1 MNRILFLIL
10 ICLPS
15 LAIAQKTITGKV
27 EDKEGQGISF
37 ANIREKST
45 SNGAIADLNG
55 NFILK
60 LKSSNATLVISAVGF
75 ESKEFSSD
83 EKKFVLD
90 KSSKVMNVVQIV
102 GSRNTSRTKMNSIAP
117 VDVINIK
124 DVTNKNGQLD
134 LNQLLQYAAPSFNSN
149 RQSGSDGADHID
161 PASLRGLGPDQTLVL
176 LNGKRY
182 HQSSLVNLYGSR
194 GRGNNGTDLNTI
206 PAAAIERIEILRDG
220 AAAQY
225 GSDAIAGVINIV
237 LRNSND
243 NVTVGISDGFYNAK
257 YNYDDKSIDGNNFNA
272 NINYGF
278 KLNSHANVNLTLDY
292 NMRDHTNRAKTAA
305 DSLLARR
312 EFGDPKASNLSFF
325 LNSNYSLNDRS
336 ELYLFGG
343 LNKRNGEAYAWTR
356 FPGDERNDPAIY
368 PNGFD
373 PIITSDIMD
382 HSFTLGFRNSFK
394 NNWNL
399 DISATNGA
407 NRFHYGVKNSLNRS
421 MGATTPTTFDAG
433 GFGLAQS
440 TINLDMRKKFNTI
453 LNGFNLAFGG
463 EFRLENY
470 FVTAGEEASYKQY
483 DTLYAPGSQGFPGFQ
498 PGDEISKGRNSQA
511 LYLDGELN
519 VTKNWD
525 VEAALRFEN
534 YSDFGTALTWKL
546 ATRYD
551 IVKGLAIRGCANTG
565 FRAPSLP
572 QKYFNSTITN
582 FVAGNAVDVLIARN
596 EGQVANA
603 LGIEKLKQERS
614 NNYSLGIV
622 VNPLKNLNITIDGYL
637 IQVKD
642 RIVLTGQFT
651 DADSSIGGLLQA
663 VNVSRAQLFT
673 NAVSTTTKGLDIVA
687 TYGYLLKNS
696 KLNFMLAA
704 NFNKLTIDDIYTNAK
719 LQGKEDIY
727 FDMRETYFLKTSA
740 PPSKL
745 SFSVDYIISK
755 LTATLRLTHF
765 GEVKLANW
773 NYDETMLDVY
783 KAKMVTDLSLSY
795 KATPALLI
803 TLGSS
808 NLFNVYPD
816 MHDPIL
822 TESGGAWDPVQMGYN
837 GRFIFAKARLNFI
850 RK

>member
-1 MNRILFLIL
+1 MVH
-10 ICLPS
+10 
-15 LAIAQKTITGKV
+15 AQKTITGKV
-27 EDKEGQGISF
+27 EDKDGQGISY
-37 ANIREKST
+37 ANIREKNT

-55 NFILK
+55 NFILQ
-60 LKSSNATLVISAVGF
+60 LKTSPVTLIISAVGYETTEISS
-75 ESKEFSSD
+75 ESKS
-83 EKKFVLD
+83 FVLER
-90 KSSKVMNVVQIV
+90 SSKAMNTVQIV
-102 GSRNTSRTKMNSIAP
+102 GSRNTSRTKMNSLAP

-237 LRNSND
+237 LRNSSD
-243 NVTVGISDGFYNAK
+243 NVTVGLSDGFYNAM
-257 YNYDDKSIDGNNFNA
+257 YNYHDKSIDGNNFNA
-272 NINYGF
+272 NVNYGF
-278 KLNSHANVNLTLDY
+278 KLNKQCSVNLTLDY
-292 NMRDHTNRAKTAA
+292 NQRDHTNRAKTAP

-325 LNSNYSLNDRS
+325 LNSTYSLNDHS

-343 LNKRNGEAYAWTR
+343 LNKRNGEAFAWTR
-356 FPGDERNDPAIY
+356 FPGDDRNDPSIY

-373 PIITSDIMD
+373 PIITSNIMD
-382 HSFTLGFRNSFK
+382 HSFSVGYRSSFK
-394 NNWNL
+394 NKWNL
-399 DISATNGA
+399 DVSATNGSNA
-407 NRFHYGVKNSLNRS
+407 FNYGVKNTLNRS

-433 GFGLAQS
+433 GFGLSQS
-440 TINLDMRKKFNTI
+440 TFNVDMRKKFGSV
-453 LNGFNLAFGG
+453 LQGLNLAFGG
-463 EFRLENY
+463 EYRMEHY
-470 FVTAGEEASYKQY
+470 QVDAGEEASFKQY
-483 DTLYAPGSQGFPGFQ
+483 DTAYAPGSQGFPGFQ
-498 PGDEISKGRNSQA
+498 PSDEIAKGRTSQA
-511 LYLDGELN
+511 LYADAEL
-519 VTKNWD
+519 KIIKQWD
-525 VEAALRFEN
+525 VEGALRFEN

-551 IVKGLAIRGCANTG
+551 IMKGLAIRACANTG

-596 EGQVANA
+596 EGTVANA
-603 LGIEKLKQERS
+603 LGIEKLKKELS

-622 VNPLKNLNITIDGYL
+622 LTPIKNLNITVDGYM
-637 IQVKD
+637 IKVKD

-673 NAVSTTTKGLDIVA
+673 NAVSTTTQGLDIVA
-687 TYGYLLKNS
+687 TYGYLMKSS

-704 NFNKLTIDDIYTNAK
+704 NFNKLTIDAIHTNDK
-719 LQGKEDIY
+719 LKGKEDIY
-727 FDMRETYFLKTSA
+727 FDMREQYFLKTSA
-740 PPSKL
+740 PPSKISL
-745 SFSVDYIISK
+745 NVDYIVNK
-755 LTATLRLTHF
+755 LTATVRFTRF
-765 GEVKLANW
+765 GEIKLANW

-783 KAKMVTDLSLSY
+783 KAKVVTDVSLSY
-795 KATPALLI
+795 KVTPALLI

-808 NLFNVYPD
+808 NLLNVYPD

-837 GRFIFAKARLNFI
+837 GRFIYAKARLNLI